1 MKIAWFCIPAH
12 GHTNPTLGLVKA
24 LTEAG
29 HQVWYFSFE
38 EFREKIEGAG
48 ATFIGCDGYDF
59 EMEDKGN
66 ADRVGKDK
74 VYATELLV
82 SSTLALDEMTA
93 RMIDEIKPDIVV
105 SDSVAFWGKLAA
117 MKHGLPYVSSTTTF
131 AFNRYSAKYMQESV
145 WDIARMLIAMP
156 RINKQIKRLRE
167 KGYPVKSILDIVQND
182 NDTNTIV
189 YTSRYFQPCSETF
202 SDKYHFI
209 GPSIRP
215 ITKPVEKTAVGPT
228 GTSITKLLGE
238 KLDPPTEKDKKSL
251 PVPGEGEAFSAVLHP
266 AYLKKADINTF
277 SVDRSSDDFKEL
289 FKSIERFGVKDPVLA
304 RFNKDGDLEIL
315 SGQRRHLIAS
325 ELNYPVPTIIQQ
337 LDDDDARILVADG
350 NLHREHI
357 STYDLSRALR
367 MKADSMK
374 RKAGRK
380 LRGVKGGP
388 ETDELIAKEMG
399 MSTMKLNRLMK
410 LSEATQQICDL
421 VDDGTIAVSIAYNIA
436 FLQPKHQD
444 MVADMI
450 GINVKVNNENTTNLK
465 KIAARYP
472 RYTFC
477 RHFCVT

>member
-215 ITKPVEKTAVGPT
+215 ITKPVEKTADQTVYISMGTVNQNREFYRNCISVLAST
-228 GTSITKLLGE
+228 GWQVIISMGTNTDRFENLPENVQVYESVDQMAVLSIADVFITHCGMNSASEGLYFGVPLVLFPQTPEQDAVARRTEELSAGVRLKSIS
-238 KLDPPTEKDKKSL
+238 EKDILDALNQVLNDPKYKEGAAKVSGSFKACGGSAEARGFLESL
-251 PVPGEGEAFSAVLHP
+251 S
-266 AYLKKADINTF
+266 N
-277 SVDRSSDDFKEL
+277 
-289 FKSIERFGVKDPVLA
+289 
-304 RFNKDGDLEIL
+304 
-315 SGQRRHLIAS
+315 
-325 ELNYPVPTIIQQ
+325 
-337 LDDDDARILVADG
+337 
-350 NLHREHI
+350 
-357 STYDLSRALR
+357 
-367 MKADSMK
+367 
-374 RKAGRK
+374 
-380 LRGVKGGP
+380 
-388 ETDELIAKEMG
+388 
-399 MSTMKLNRLMK
+399 
-410 LSEATQQICDL
+410 
-421 VDDGTIAVSIAYNIA
+421 
-436 FLQPKHQD
+436 
-444 MVADMI
+444 
-450 GINVKVNNENTTNLK
+450 
-465 KIAARYP
+465 
-472 RYTFC
+472 
-477 RHFCVT
+477 